1 MDFTN
6 FSTFNNRN
14 KTIKMTSKIEIL
26 LLLVLSIGLNSFS
39 AKSQVNQKDCIFK
52 PEDQR
57 IAEEKLIAFSSDAS
71 LPIADLVVKIGLS
84 FLGTPYVSATLENGL
99 DEKLVINLR
108 QLDCTTFAENT
119 LALARTVK
127 LRKKDFESFVAE
139 LQKLRYRDGIRNQY
153 PSRLHYFSEWIQDND
168 RKGIVSGKANQNGIK
183 SDKAIDYMSTHPS
196 DYPVLKEHPELIP
209 AIAQQ
214 EKELTKTGFM
224 YFPKSD
230 IANLYRNL
238 KHGDIIALTSSIDG
252 VDVNHVGIIIKK
264 GNEFHLLHAP
274 LSGKKVLVSDGPITD
289 FLKPQSKNSGIM
301 IARPV
306 F

>member
-1 MDFTN
+1 
-6 FSTFNNRN
+6 
-14 KTIKMTSKIEIL
+14 MTSKIEIL
-26 LLLVLSIGLNSFS
+26 LFLILSMGMNSLC
-39 AKSQVNQKDCIFK
+39 AKSQINLKECIFQ

-57 IAEEKLIAFSSDAS
+57 IAEEKLDAFSSDAN

-84 FLGTPYVSATLENGL
+84 FLETPYVAATLENGL
-99 DEKLVINLR
+99 EEKLVINLR
-108 QLDCTTFAENT
+108 ELDCTTFVEST
-119 LALARTVK
+119 LALARTIK
-127 LRKKDFESFVAE
+127 LKKKDFESFAAE

-153 PSRLHYFSEWIQDND
+153 PSRLHYFCEWIESND
-168 RKGIVSGKANQNGIK
+168 KKGIISGKANQNGIE
-183 SDKAIDYMSTHPS
+183 SDKVINFMSTHPS
-196 DYPVLKEHPELIP
+196 DYPVLKGHPELIP
-209 AIAQQ
+209 TIAQQ
-214 EKELTKTGFM
+214 EKEISAKGFM
-224 YFPKSD
+224 YFPKSN
-230 IANLYRNL
+230 IANLYHNL
-238 KHGDIIALTSSIDG
+238 QPGDIIALTSSIDG

>member
-1 MDFTN
+1 
-6 FSTFNNRN
+6 
-14 KTIKMTSKIEIL
+14 MTSKIEIL
-26 LLLVLSIGLNSFS
+26 LFLILSIGMNSLC
-39 AKSQVNQKDCIFK
+39 AKSQIKLKECIFQ
-52 PEDQR
+52 PEDRR
-57 IAEEKLIAFSSDAS
+57 IAEEKLNAFSSDAN

-99 DEKLVINLR
+99 EEKLVINLR
-108 QLDCTTFAENT
+108 ELDCTTFVEST
-119 LALARTVK
+119 LALARTIK
-127 LRKKDFESFVAE
+127 LKKKDFESFAAE

-153 PSRLHYFSEWIQDND
+153 PSRLHYFCEWIENND
-168 RKGIVSGKANQNGIK
+168 KKGIISGKANQNGIK
-183 SDKAIDYMSTHPS
+183 SDKVINFMSTHPS

-209 AIAQQ
+209 TIAQQ
-214 EKELTKTGFM
+214 EKEISAKGFM
-224 YFPKSD
+224 YFPKSN
-230 IANLYRNL
+230 IANIYRNL
-238 KHGDIIALTSSIDG
+238 QHGDIIALTSSIDG

>member
-1 MDFTN
+1 
-6 FSTFNNRN
+6 
-14 KTIKMTSKIEIL
+14 MTSKIEIL
-26 LLLVLSIGLNSFS
+26 LFLILSMGMNSLC
-39 AKSQVNQKDCIFK
+39 AKSQINLKECIFQ

-57 IAEEKLIAFSSDAS
+57 IAEEKLNAFSSDAN

-84 FLGTPYVSATLENGL
+84 FLETPYVAATLENGL
-99 DEKLVINLR
+99 EEKLVINLR
-108 QLDCTTFAENT
+108 ELDCTTFVEST
-119 LALARTVK
+119 LALARTIK
-127 LRKKDFESFVAE
+127 LKKKDFESFAAE

-153 PSRLHYFSEWIQDND
+153 PSRLHYFCEWIESND
-168 RKGIVSGKANQNGIK
+168 KKGIISGKANQNGIE
-183 SDKAIDYMSTHPS
+183 SDKVINFMSTHPS
-196 DYPVLKEHPELIP
+196 DYPVLKGHPELIP
-209 AIAQQ
+209 TIAQQ
-214 EKELTKTGFM
+214 EKEISAKGFM
-224 YFPKSD
+224 YFPKSN
-230 IANLYRNL
+230 IANLYHNL
-238 KHGDIIALTSSIDG
+238 QPGDIIALTSSIDG